1 MPDLEKS
8 NSATIASALIQ
19 KDASAIAIDGV
30 AIADSAPSTKYRG
43 HPSSNK
49 SINYGQEHHLQQP
62 MSQRR
67 HTFSHGCM
75 SRSAPSTP
83 ILGTYGQ
90 QGHGG
95 GYFRG
100 FTMTPAA
107 SSCTFASHFIPS
119 SASSRAI
126 PSRREESS
134 SPTSVIQSSSCG
146 LSRSPS
152 PTNYISMNESTHITP
167 PKTYGSNGFTF
178 SGCQYETALINARRR
193 IPYSLGT
200 SPLPPMPVSM
210 IKETLSVE
218 GEAMLTIDTEKLF
231 SELLPSDESGCRR
244 RKFIAKL
251 ERLLNDEWPGHDIRV
266 HPFGS
271 TENLLCSN
279 DSDVDVCIS
288 TSWRR
293 LENTCMLAQFWA
305 NHKME
310 RVICV
315 PGAKVPI
322 VKIWD
327 PEYDVACDMN
337 VNNTLALENTKMI
350 KTYVQIDWR
359 VRPLAMIIKHWT
371 KQRELNDAAG
381 GGTLSSYSWICLI
394 INFLQLRTPAILPV
408 LHQIGSGS
416 RPEKV
421 VNGVDISFCDD
432 LERIAGYGEVNT
444 ESIGQLL
451 FGFFKWY
458 AYDFDYDRH
467 VVSVR
472 HGRLLSKSEK
482 GWDTLQNNRFCI
494 EEPLVTSRNLGNT
507 VDDISAKGILQE
519 FRRAYGILSSEANLD
534 KCVKRFEFP
543 QDDIPHAIGE
553 NGLGLIMG
561 NGTSRRITRSVSSSG
576 SSTRSIGGRPFSGGG
591 FYRSQSHRKGSNGTY
606 QGKIMAPG
614 GVYPP
619 PMFKLP
625 AEYGIMPIYS
635 VSPECYPITIASLPP
650 IAKPG
655 TTPSADAS
663 CSNEGTK
670 PSNTAASAQVS
681 YIIPAYFP
689 SPRFPLYYQPA
700 YEDAQATEGSNQSG
714 SETSETRSG
723 RARSLSP
730 SRQSTCQRNH
740 HNSQTATEDQ
750 CHMQQNHDASYP
762 QSQQQESKRSKRY
775 AYQNS
780 KGNVLPRSRSEYLP
794 QSSESGSDL
803 SDISPDVPPHAY
815 PPITPPDCRLDD
827 LVDAGDDCDLKLSSL
842 HIGHSDEVEVMV
854 VDDEDG
860 GMTTDSEGTT
870 FVAQKELVDRMQ
882 GMGRPGFISP
892 PASRPSSTPLL
903 KPLSVPT
910 KSKSSRSYSTES
922 EEEENSRR
930 EPNGPV
936 IVNGDLSSRVPRS
949 IGLMEDSH
957 SQELDSSRSGS
968 KSYADVLMDQR
979 ISLSKNVAR
988 SASEESS
995 SYVIG
1000 NIRYSN
1006 GMSEPLDSSLAE
1018 FGKNQLNRTSG
1029 MRSQN
1034 HAPRNLQHEEDE
1046 FWAVS
1051 GGTLAA
1057 SHNGYLATHM
1067 PLPSVTVPVPVKQGG
1082 MSYSAAAAASNV
1094 PAGSSKPRHSSI
1106 ANGSV
1111 GSSSNSVTVK
1121 QNQWTTSTS
1130 KRSRKKKN
1138 VKKEDSVGS
1147 MLISA
1152 ELIKGG

>member
-8 NSATIASALIQ
+8 NSATTARGLTQREAT
-19 KDASAIAIDGV
+19 AIAIDGV
-30 AIADSAPSTKYRG
+30 AVADSAASTRSRG
-43 HPSSNK
+43 HLSSNK
-49 SINYGQEHHLQQP
+49 SINYGQQHHLQQP

-100 FTMTPAA
+100 YTMTPTA
-107 SSCTFASHFIPS
+107 SSWTLASPSIPS
-119 SASSRAI
+119 SASSRPI
-126 PSRREESS
+126 PPRRGESS
-134 SPTSVIQSSSCG
+134 SPTSVMQSSSCG

-152 PTNYISMNESTHITP
+152 PTNYISTNESTHIAP
-167 PKTYGSNGFTF
+167 PKSSGGNGFAL
-178 SGCQYETALINARRR
+178 SSCQYETALINARRR

-200 SPLPPMPVSM
+200 SPLPPMPASI

-218 GEAMLTIDTEKLF
+218 GEAILTTDTEKLF
-231 SELLPSDESGCRR
+231 RELLPSDDNACRR

-251 ERLLNDEWPGHDIRV
+251 ERLLNEEWPGHDIRV

-293 LENTCMLAQFWA
+293 LENTCMLANFWA

-310 RVICV
+310 RVVCV

-337 VNNTLALENTKMI
+337 VNNTLALENTKMV

-394 INFLQLRTPAILPV
+394 INFLQLRTPPILPI
-408 LHQIGSGS
+408 LHQIGTGS

-432 LERIAGYGEVNT
+432 LEHFAGYGEINK

-451 FGFFKWY
+451 FEFFKWY

-519 FRRAYGILSSEANLD
+519 FRRAYGILSSEANLG
-534 KCVKRFEFP
+534 KFLKRFDFP
-543 QDDIPHAIGE
+543 QDDNPHAIRE
-553 NGLGLIMG
+553 DGLGLILG
-561 NGTSRRITRSVSSSG
+561 SGTGRRITRSVSSSG
-576 SSTRSIGGRPFSGGG
+576 NSSSRSLGGRPYSGGG

-606 QGKIMAPG
+606 QGRRIMAPG

-625 AEYGIMPIYS
+625 AEYGMMPIYS
-635 VSPECYPITIASLPP
+635 VSPEGYPFTIASLPP
-650 IAKPG
+650 IAKLG
-655 TTPSADAS
+655 NTSSAEAL
-663 CSNEGTK
+663 CSNERIK
-670 PSNTAASAQVS
+670 PSKSAASAQFG

-700 YEDAQATEGSNQSG
+700 YEDAHANEASNQSG
-714 SETSETRSG
+714 SDASETRSG

-730 SRQSTCQRNH
+730 SRQSTRLRH
-740 HNSQTATEDQ
+740 HHQ
-750 CHMQQNHDASYP
+750 MQQNHDASYP
-762 QSQQQESKRSKRY
+762 QSQRQESKRGKSY

-780 KGNVLPRSRSEYLP
+780 KGNALSRSRSEYLP

-827 LVDAGDDCDLKLSSL
+827 FVNDAGDDYDLKFSSL
-842 HIGHSDEVEVMV
+842 HISHSDEVDVLV

-882 GMGRPGFISP
+882 GMGRPGYTSP
-892 PASRPSSTPLL
+892 PASMLSSIPLP
-903 KPLSVPT
+903 KPLSVST
-910 KSKSSRSYSTES
+910 NSTYSRSYSTES
-922 EEEENSRR
+922 EDSRR

-936 IVNGDLSSRVPRS
+936 IVNGDLSSLVPRS
-949 IGLMEDSH
+949 IGLIEDSH
-957 SQELDSSRSGS
+957 SQELASSRSGS

-979 ISLSKNVAR
+979 IFPSKTVAR
-988 SASEESS
+988 SASEDSS
-995 SYVIG
+995 PNVIG
-1000 NIRYSN
+1000 NVRYSN
-1006 GMSEPLDSSLAE
+1006 EMSEPLDSLLAE

-1029 MRSQN
+1029 MRGQN
-1034 HAPRNLQHEEDE
+1034 HEVRNLQHEDDE
-1046 FWAVS
+1046 YWAVS
-1051 GGTLAA
+1051 GGPLA
-1057 SHNGYLATHM
+1057 SNHNEYLATHM
-1067 PLPSVTVPVPVKQGG
+1067 PLPSATTPVPVKNGG

-1094 PAGSSKPRHSSI
+1094 QAGSTKSRPSLI
-1106 ANGSV
+1106 ANGSI
-1111 GSSSNSVTVK
+1111 GSSSSVTVK

>member
-8 NSATIASALIQ
+8 NRATIASVLTQRETA
-19 KDASAIAIDGV
+19 AIATDEIAD
-30 AIADSAPSTKYRG
+30 ADSATSTRSLG
-43 HPSSNK
+43 HLSSNM
-49 SINYGQEHHLQQP
+49 SMNYVQQHHLQQP

-67 HTFSHGCM
+67 HTLSQGCI

-83 ILGTYGQ
+83 ILGACGQ
-90 QGHGG
+90 QGHSG
-95 GYFRG
+95 GYFKG

-107 SSCTFASHFIPS
+107 SSCTFSSHSILS

-126 PSRREESS
+126 LPRRGMSS

-152 PTNYISMNESTHITP
+152 PTNYISTNEFTHITQ
-167 PKTYGSNGFTF
+167 PKSYGSDGFNF
-178 SGCQYETALINARRR
+178 SNCQYETALINARRR

-200 SPLPPMPVSM
+200 NPLPPMPGSM
-210 IKETLSVE
+210 TKETLSVE
-218 GEAMLTIDTEKLF
+218 GEAMLTTDTLKLF
-231 SELLPSDESGCRR
+231 SELLPSDESACRR
-244 RKFIAKL
+244 RNFIAKL
-251 ERLLNDEWPGHDIRV
+251 ERLLNEEWPGHDIRV

-288 TSWRR
+288 TPWTR
-293 LENTCMLAQFWA
+293 LENTCMLARFWA

-350 KTYVQIDWR
+350 KTYVQIDCR

-394 INFLQLRTPAILPV
+394 INFLQLRTPPILPV

-432 LERIAGYGEVNT
+432 IERFAGYGEANT

-451 FGFFKWY
+451 FEFFKWY

-519 FRRAYGILSSEANLD
+519 FRRAYGILSSEASLG

-543 QDDIPHAIGE
+543 QDDNSHAIGE
-553 NGLGLIMG
+553 NELGLIMG
-561 NGTSRRITRSVSSSG
+561 NGTGRRITRSVSSSG
-576 SSTRSIGGRPFSGGG
+576 SSTRSIGGRGISRRG
-591 FYRSQSHRKGSNGTY
+591 FYRSQSQRKGSNGTY
-606 QGKIMAPG
+606 QGKSMAPG

-619 PMFKLP
+619 PIYKLP
-625 AEYGIMPIYS
+625 AEYSMMPIYS
-635 VSPECYPITIASLPP
+635 VSPEGYPITIASLAP
-650 IAKPG
+650 IAKAG
-655 TTPSADAS
+655 NTSSADAS
-663 CSNEGTK
+663 SANEGTK
-670 PSNTAASAQVS
+670 PLNSAASAQFG
-681 YIIPAYFP
+681 YIFPPYFA

-700 YEDAQATEGSNQSG
+700 YEDAQPTEAINQSG
-714 SETSETRSG
+714 SVVSETRSG

-730 SRQSTCQRNH
+730 SRQSTRQRNH
-740 HNSQTATEDQ
+740 HNSQNVTEDQ
-750 CHMQQNHDASYP
+750 YHMQQNPDARYSH
-762 QSQQQESKRSKRY
+762 SQRQESKRNKGY
-775 AYQNS
+775 AYQNTN
-780 KGNVLPRSRSEYLP
+780 GNVPTRSRSEYLP

-827 LVDAGDDCDLKLSSL
+827 LVNDAGDDYDLELSSL
-842 HIGHSDEVEVMV
+842 HIGHSDEVAIVV

-882 GMGRPGFISP
+882 GMGRPGHTSP
-892 PASRPSSTPLL
+892 PASMLASTPLPG
-903 KPLSVPT
+903 PLSVST
-910 KSKSSRSYSTES
+910 KSTSSRSYSTES
-922 EEEENSRR
+922 EEEANSRR
-930 EPNGPV
+930 EPSGPV

-957 SQELDSSRSGS
+957 SQELASSRSGS

-979 ISLSKNVAR
+979 VSPSIARPASPELSA
-988 SASEESS
+988 
-995 SYVIG
+995 YVIG
-1000 NIRYSN
+1000 NVRYS
-1006 GMSEPLDSSLAE
+1006 GIAEPLDSSLAE

-1029 MRSQN
+1029 MRGQN
-1034 HAPRNLQHEEDE
+1034 RTPRNLQHEEDE
-1046 FWAVS
+1046 IWAVS

-1057 SHNGYLATHM
+1057 NHNGYLAARM
-1067 PLPSVTVPVPVKQGG
+1067 PHPSATVSVPVKKGG

-1094 PAGSSKPRHSSI
+1094 AGSSKPRDSSI
-1106 ANGSV
+1106 ANGRV
-1111 GSSSNSVTVK
+1111 GSSSDSVTVK

-1138 VKKEDSVGS
+1138 IKKEDSVGS